1 MKRILVL
8 LLLVVLAVGGY
19 WYYRTVAAGPKF
31 ALAKAAKA
39 VHDHDVASFEK
50 YVDIQSVASS
60 LVDQVAEQDQLLG
73 LLNANSG
80 GLLMRGALNL
90 AKPQL
95 ASVAR
100 KEVQHYVATGSFDAN
115 ANNEFERIVK
125 FSLAGLASRIVSPE
139 SSFKGV
145 KYLKEQGE
153 LALVG
158 LEFTQ
163 PKLDTTLVL
172 ELQMRDRGDYWQVT
186 EITNLG
192 EVLRQAA
199 RLEKQRVFGRVQ

>member
-8 LLLVVLAVGGY
+8 LLLIVLAVGGY
-19 WYYRTVAAGPKF
+19 LYYRSVTTGPKY

-50 YVDIQSVASS
+50 YVDVQSVSS
-60 LVDQVAEQDQLLG
+60 RLVDQVAAQDEVLG
-73 LLNANSG
+73 LLGANTNS
-80 GLLMRGALNL
+80 LMLRGALNL

-95 ASVAR
+95 AQAAR

-115 ANNEFERIVK
+115 ASNELERVVK
-125 FSLAGLASRIVSPE
+125 LSLAGLASRIVTPE

-145 KYLKEQGE
+145 KYLQEQGE

-192 EVLRQAA
+192 EVLQQTA
-199 RLEKQRVFGRVQ
+199 RLEKQRLFGRRP

>member
-1 MKRILVL
+1 MKRILL
-8 LLLVVLAVGGY
+8 LILVVVLAVGGY
-19 WYYRTVAAGPKF
+19 LYYRTVTTGPKF

-50 YVDIQSVASS
+50 YVDVESVAGS
-60 LVDQVAEQDQLLG
+60 LVDQVAEQDQVLSLIS
-73 LLNANSG
+73 ANTSG
-80 GLLMRGALNL
+80 MMMRGALNL

-95 ASVAR
+95 AKAAR
-100 KEVQHYVATGSFDAN
+100 KEVQHFVETGSFDAN
-115 ANNEFERIVK
+115 ANNEFERVVK
-125 FSLAGLASRIVSPE
+125 FSLAGLASRVVSPE

-153 LALVG
+153 QALVG

-172 ELQMRDRGDYWQVT
+172 ELQMRNRGDYWQVT

-192 EVLRQAA
+192 EVLRQTA
-199 RLEKQRVFGRVQ
+199 RLEKQRLFGPVQ